1 MSNNLIHRFSRWVI
15 ISIAFAA
22 LLALA
27 GSIWTG
33 IADVQSAFNEFRW
46 LYIIPVIL
54 LTFVNYSLRFLK
66 WHFLLRR
73 LDIPMPLRED
83 IWNFLAGLAMVIS
96 PGKAG
101 EILKP
106 YIVHARVGTPMARCI
121 PALVTERLTD
131 GIAIIVLSS
140 IGVAA
145 FSSDQLNTILF
156 LSGGIVAGLLVLSSE
171 RLSLGCIQ
179 LLGALPVISRI
190 TPKLKEMYTA
200 MRTCVA
206 PASLFLTILLSL
218 IAWGA
223 ECLGFQLVFWGLGL
237 DASLTVSTF
246 LYATATLVGGPS
258 PGGLGLAESFL
269 VLGTVNFVPEATE
282 AQAVAAALIIRVATL
297 WLGVLLGAIALFRV
311 SSLLGGQIE
320 LNEEASTDDP

>member
-27 GSIWTG
+27 GSVWTG
-33 IADVQSAFNEFRW
+33 IADVQSAFREFRW
-46 LYIIPVIL
+46 VYIIPVIL

-145 FSSDQLNTILF
+145 FSSDQLYTILF
-156 LSGGIVAGLLVLSSE
+156 LSGCIVAGLLVLSSE
-171 RLSLGCIQ
+171 RLSLGSIH

-190 TPKLKEMYTA
+190 TPKLEEMYTA